1 MKYDLN
7 LLCKE
12 QFKQEGQKRKRKER
26 LLTHVHPKT
35 LHFLIFVPF
44 KFSIICFG
52 YKLHF
57 IYVLVSKFKRE
68 KIKLLENEGDKRI

>member
-12 QFKQEGQKRKRKER
+12 QFKQEGQKKKKKER
-26 LLTHVHPKT
+26 LLTHVHPKI
-35 LHFLIFVPF
+35 LHFLIFVSF

-52 YKLHF
+52 HKLHF
-57 IYVLVSKFKRE
+57 IYICFSF
-68 KIKLLENEGDKRI
+68 